1 MRYARVATD
10 HAELVLA
17 GHERLELRSF
27 ELHRGAVPVQPDWE
41 RDDDAF
47 AEARRQVEE
56 WFAGERRRFD
66 LDLAPVGTPFQ
77 RRVWAALVEIPY
89 GETRTYGDVAA
100 ELGTAARAVGA
111 ANGANPFAVVVPC
124 HRLVSTAGLLTGY
137 AGGLER
143 KRWLLDFEAATVMA
157 GKVGSTSLQP

>member
-1 MRYARVATD
+1 MRFVRFTVPG
-10 HAELVLA
+10 AELVVA
-17 GHERLELRSF
+17 GHERVEIVSF
-27 ELHRGAVPVQPDWE
+27 EVHRGADPVRADWV

-47 AEARRQVEE
+47 PAARTQLREY
-56 WFAGERRRFD
+56 FAGERQRFD
-66 LDLAPVGTPFQ
+66 LDLAPIGTPFQ
-77 RRVWAALVEIPY
+77 RRVWAALGAIPY

-100 ELGTAARAVGA
+100 DLGTAPRAVGA

-143 KRWLLDFEAATVMA
+143 KRWLLDHESRVA
-157 GKVGSTSLQP
+157 GKVGSSSLQP

>member
-1 MRYARVATD
+1 MRYARVATE
-10 HAELVLA
+10 HAELVVA
-17 GHERLELRSF
+17 GHEQVEIVSF
-27 ELHRGAVPVQPDWE
+27 ELHRGADPVQPHWE

-47 AEARRQVEE
+47 ADAQHQLRE
-56 WFAGERRRFD
+56 WFAGERRVFD

-77 RRVWAALVEIPY
+77 RRVWGALCDIPY

-100 ELGTAARAVGA
+100 ELGTAPRAVGA

-143 KRWLLDFEAATVMA
+143 KRWLLDHESRVA
-157 GKVGSTSLQP
+157 GKVGSSSLRP